1 MALTKVT
8 SHFITGTITNDTSG
22 NAATVTNGIYT
33 NESHSNPS
41 WITGLAWSKITGAPA
56 FITGITSSTVS
67 YTHLTLPTILLV

>member
-41 WITGLAWSKITGAPA
+41 WITGLAWSKI
-56 FITGITSSTVS
+56 SSQLQP
-67 YTHLTLPTILLV
+67 H

>member
-8 SHFITGTITNDTSG
+8 PHFLTGTITNDTSG

-41 WITGLAWSKITGAPA
+41 LDNRLGLE
-56 FITGITSSTVS
+56 
-67 YTHLTLPTILLV
+67 